1 MEEVANPYR
10 TPEQAGKPPAPGL
23 ERGSGGCSRQVA
35 GGVTRAM
42 AVGRRGSGLSVLQ
55 ANRSDAALRRSE
67 HKRWQMGVVLKVS
80 AKAFGSGRLMPIT
93 RR

>member
-1 MEEVANPYR
+1 MDPFDYDVVAPSMERLV
-10 TPEQAGKPPAPGL
+10 
-23 ERGSGGCSRQVA
+23 
-35 GGVTRAM
+35 
-42 AVGRRGSGLSVLQ
+42 Q

-80 AKAFGSGRLMPIT
+80 AKSFGSGRLMPIT